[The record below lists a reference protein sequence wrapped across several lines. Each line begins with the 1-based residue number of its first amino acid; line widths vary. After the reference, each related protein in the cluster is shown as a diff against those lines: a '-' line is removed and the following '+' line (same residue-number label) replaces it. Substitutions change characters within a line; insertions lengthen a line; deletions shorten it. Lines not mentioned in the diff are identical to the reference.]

1 MLRSRSTRFDAIS
14 SEIHDGQRARGAPE
28 ALYGRHMRVIDL
40 LTSRRIF
47 LLAAASS
54 GPPCLRHNQSWRRAV
69 RRSSTQSFT
78 RALLRLPPSPPVAA
92 APPPPPRPL
101 DEPLAAALL
110 ERAAAA
116 VAESLGVEI
125 DAVTQRAAA
134 LRPSLAVDYERT
146 LSGGA
151 FGGASGY
158 EASSTTTRATR
169 IRDQFDF
176 DLALLAIFSQL
187 SSARPTAE
195 RAAAARAA
203 LGDRLLAQ
211 LAPRCVPPL
220 PAACR
225 AGAPLSEL
233 CGGLRRLLA
242 ALQSAGY
249 LASYKLDDT
258 DVDDAAPRRRPEPDA
273 IGRDARRARLAR
285 RRPAAQRRPRGARP
299 RGAGARRLPALV
311 RRAPQDA
318 EEYFIDDTYRPNP
331 LEYRP
336 NAVVL
341 ELTVAR
347 SPRFGLS
354 ILSSNQTSPKT
365 CRRPTCRGGR
375 TG

>member
-1 MLRSRSTRFDAIS
+1 
-14 SEIHDGQRARGAPE
+14 
-28 ALYGRHMRVIDL
+28 MRVSDL

-54 GPPCLRHNQSWRRAV
+54 GPAFIAPPPASAARGAAELDAEFYA
-69 RRSSTQSFT
+69 RS
-78 RALLRLPPSPPVAA
+78 LLRLPPSPPVAA

-110 ERAAAA
+110 ESAAAA

-134 LRPSLAVDYERT
+134 LRPSLAVEYERT

-158 EASSTTTRATR
+158 EASSSTTRATR

-258 DVDDAAPRRRPEPDA
+258 DVDDALW
-273 IGRDARRARLAR
+273 RRADDLSPTRLVVTLGE
-285 RRPAAQRRPRGARP
+285 PASLGAALQLNGGRVAPGLAAPVLAAYLRSCGAR
-299 RGAGARRLPALV
+299 LKT
-311 RRAPQDA
+311 Q

-341 ELTVAR
+341 ELTVA
-347 SPRFGLS
+347 P
-354 ILSSNQTSPKT
+354 
-365 CRRPTCRGGR
+365 
-375 TG
+375 